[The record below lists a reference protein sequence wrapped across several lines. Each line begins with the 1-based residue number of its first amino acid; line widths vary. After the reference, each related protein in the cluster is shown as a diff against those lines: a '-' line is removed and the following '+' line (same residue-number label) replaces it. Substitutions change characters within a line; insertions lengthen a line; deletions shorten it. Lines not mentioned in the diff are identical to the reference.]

1 MKKIIAANFKSNLSI
16 QEIKQYFKT
25 LDSSF
30 NPSKDIEAIIF
41 PPAFALGLEAIN
53 FSLGAQNAYGAK
65 NGAFTGEL
73 TLDGLASL
81 GINCV
86 MLGHS
91 ERRAMG
97 EDQKLLTDKFN
108 FYKDAGFKIVYCIG
122 EDLNTRQKG
131 QVSIESM
138 LSCQLDGISL
148 DYDGLIIAYEPIW
161 AIGSGVSAE
170 ASDIESIHHFLRQK
184 TNLALLYGGS
194 VNDSNLKEILN
205 IPNVNGALIGSAAL
219 KVENFLKMLE
229 IAKEA

>member
-1 MKKIIAANFKSNLSI
+1 
-16 QEIKQYFKT
+16 
-25 LDSSF
+25 
-30 NPSKDIEAIIF
+30 
-41 PPAFALGLEAIN
+41 
-53 FSLGAQNAYGAK
+53 
-65 NGAFTGEL
+65 
-73 TLDGLASL
+73 
-81 GINCV
+81 

-97 EDQKLLTDKFN
+97 EDQKLLTNKFN

-138 LSCQLDGISL
+138 LASQLEGISL

-161 AIGSGVSAE
+161 AIGSGVSAK

-205 IPNVNGALIGSAAL
+205 IPDVNGALIGSAAL

>member
-16 QEIKQYFKT
+16 QEIKQYFET
-25 LDSSF
+25 LDSNFIS
-30 NPSKDIEAIIF
+30 SKDVEAIIF
-41 PPAFALGLEAIN
+41 PPAFALGLEAAN
-53 FSLGAQNAYGAK
+53 FSLGAQNAYGAQ

-97 EDQKLLTDKFN
+97 EDQELLAQKFS
-108 FYKDAGFKIVYCIG
+108 FYQNAGFRIVYCVG
-122 EDLNTRQKG
+122 EDLKTRQKG

-138 LSCQLDGISL
+138 LASQLDGISL

-170 ASDIESIHHFLRQK
+170 VSDIKPIHEFLRQK
-184 TNLALLYGGS
+184 TSLPLLYGGS
-194 VNDSNLKEILN
+194 VKDSNLKEILN